1 MAKNSNKPS
10 IRFKSFT
17 DAWEQCKLGDIGKTY
32 GGLSGK
38 SKEDFGHGDARFVTY
53 MNVFSNPVGDP
64 AMTEANTLLYYN
76 VSIKDLPVKTHVIF
90 NGLGYNNVRN
100 VIWDDCR

>member
-10 IRFKSFT
+10 IRFKGFT

-53 MNVFSNPVGDP
+53 MNCLEKKKRKNRWLKAEYMVF
-64 AMTEANTLLYYN
+64 M
-76 VSIKDLPVKTHVIF
+76 
-90 NGLGYNNVRN
+90 
-100 VIWDDCR
+100 